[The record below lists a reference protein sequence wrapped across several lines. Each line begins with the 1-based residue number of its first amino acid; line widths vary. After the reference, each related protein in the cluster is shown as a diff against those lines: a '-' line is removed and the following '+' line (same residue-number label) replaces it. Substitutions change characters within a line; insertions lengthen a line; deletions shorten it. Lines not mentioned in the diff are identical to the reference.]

1 MHPRRRRTTK
11 ILLAGGIGAAG
22 ALLAGTAVAAS
33 GGGSGSGQAPFT
45 VTQIASG
52 GQLSHTFTPAGS
64 STPVS
69 EHLTNPDD
77 ITVLGDHLFAGFQN
91 GVGSQGEPSSD
102 GNTDSTVVEFT
113 LAGKAVRQWDIRG
126 KCDGLGADP
135 ARHQLVATV
144 NEDDNSGLYTIDP
157 DAEPAGQVQ
166 HYSYGK
172 PLPHNGGTDAVVS
185 YRGHLLISASAPGT
199 TGPAAPDA
207 AYPAV
212 YTVALDPG
220 DHVATVKPV
229 FSDEASATVA
239 DSGAQ
244 RGKTVNLGLTDPDS
258 NAAVP
263 GSAPRFGGDF
273 ELTSQGDLQQIYV
286 RDAGHQSQKL
296 SLLNLSQS
304 VDDTAWITHPE
315 GRLYATDNGA
325 GTIDTVTGDFRAGT
339 AFTAVTPC
347 NANSAPSTCPAPP
360 AYPANYLGTINL
372 GTGQVSSVP
381 VTGPA
386 LHPQGL
392 IFAGG

>member
-1 MHPRRRRTTK
+1 MHVNRRRTAK
-11 ILLAGGIGAAG
+11 ILLVAGTGAAG
-22 ALLAGTAVAAS
+22 ALVAGTAIAAA
-33 GGGSGSGQAPFT
+33 GGSGNSQAPYT

-52 GQLSHTFTPAGS
+52 AQLSHTFTPAGS

-69 EHLTNPDD
+69 EHLTKPDD

-113 LAGKAVRQWDIRG
+113 LSGKAVRQWDIRG
-126 KCDGLGADP
+126 KNDGLGADP

-144 NEDDNSGLYTIDP
+144 NEDDNSSLYTIDP
-157 DAEPAGQVQ
+157 DAEQAGQVQ
-166 HYSYGK
+166 HYSYDK
-172 PLPHNGGTDAVVS
+172 PLPHNGGTDAVVP

-199 TGPAAPDA
+199 TGPAAPNA

-212 YTVALDPG
+212 YAVTLDPG
-220 DHVATVKPV
+220 DHVATVEPV

-239 DSGAQ
+239 NSGAQ
-244 RGKTVNLGLTDPDS
+244 RGKTVSLGLTDPDS

-263 GSAPRFGGDF
+263 VSAPRFGGDF

-286 RDAGHQSQKL
+286 QDAGHQGQKL

-304 VDDTAWITHPE
+304 VDDTAWITYRG

-325 GTIDTVTGDFRAGT
+325 GTVDTVTGDFRAGT

-372 GTGQVSSVP
+372 STGQVSSVP